1 MRIAPAVTNPAA
13 TVLSVSAAVS
23 LAAVIAMA
31 SASFRVHA
39 ADMTDTAKVI
49 SSSPIIE
56 KVTDISSDCGREPAY
71 RPVRAPEPERS
82 LVGPIVGGIAG
93 AILGKQVGQG
103 NGNVAATA
111 GGAIA
116 GAVIG
121 DRVGNRP
128 NVSREPARDY
138 GEQNCRRVENTRDVV
153 KGYTVVYRYNGRDA
167 TTTLPYNPGDRIAVG
182 VSAIPEGR

>member
-1 MRIAPAVTNPAA
+1 LKTLRVALPAGFVIAT
-13 TVLSVSAAVS
+13 
-23 LAAVIAMA
+23 LAAFGVNA
-31 SASFRVHA
+31 VE
-39 ADMTDTAKVI
+39 MTDTARVV
-49 SSSPIIE
+49 SSSPILE

-71 RPVRAPEPERS
+71 RPVARAPEPERS

-103 NGNVAATA
+103 NGNVVATA

-121 DRVGNRP
+121 DRIGNRAAP
-128 NVSREPARDY
+128 TAPPQYAD
-138 GEQNCRRVENTRDVV
+138 QQCRRVETTRDVV

-182 VSAIPEGR
+182 ITAIPDAR

>member
-1 MRIAPAVTNPAA
+1 MKKIALTLAA
-13 TVLSVSAAVS
+13 S
-23 LAAVIAMA
+23 LAL
-31 SASFRVHA
+31 ASFGLRA
-39 ADMTDTAKVI
+39 ADMTDSAKVV

-56 KVTDISSDCGREPAY
+56 KITDISSDCGREPAY
-71 RPVRAPEPERS
+71 RPARAPEQDRS

-103 NGNVAATA
+103 HGNVAATA

-128 NVSREPARDY
+128 NPQRENAREYAD
-138 GEQNCRRVENTRDVV
+138 QPCRRVETTRDVV

-167 TTTLPYNPGDRIAVG
+167 TTTLPYNPGDRIPVG
-182 VSAIPEGR
+182 VSAIVEAR